1 MMAQSN
7 RSPLTRRH
15 LLIVAPATI
24 ASLALAACEKKEPDA
39 CTSTLGLTQDEIK
52 TRTSLAYV
60 DRSADPKKHCVDCQ
74 QYIAPPSIDQCGGCK
89 VLKGPVHPRGSC
101 NVFTPKV

>member
-1 MMAQSN
+1 MPHSN
-7 RSPLTRRH
+7 EASLTRRR

-24 ASLALAACEKKEPDA
+24 AALTALACEKKEPDS

-52 TRTSLAYV
+52 TRTSLGYH
-60 DRSADPKKHCVDCQ
+60 DRSADPKKHCIDCQ
-74 QYIAPPSIDQCGGCK
+74 QFTAPPSVDQCGGCK

-101 NVFTPKV
+101 NVFTPKL